1 MFRGLS
7 REETVLH
14 IRGALRAPTSNHL
27 LRRVESLLDRG
38 ERCIVLSLADVPDLD
53 AAGVG
58 ALVGARNLAEAA
70 GGQLRVQDAAGRTR
84 VLLARTGLLGI
95 LKTGTLLGGHSV

>member
-1 MFRGLS
+1 MSTGPS
-7 REETVLH
+7 SEETVVH
-14 IRGALRAPTSNHL
+14 ITGDLRAPGTGGL
-27 LRRVESLLDRG
+27 LQRIESLLDHG
-38 ERCIVLSLADVPDLD
+38 ERRIVLSLACVSDLD

-70 GGQLRVQDAAGRTR
+70 GGRLRILNAAGWTR

-95 LKTGTLLGGHSV
+95 LKTGRC